1 MNRESI
7 FDNMKDMSDEE
18 VVYEIFSNMV
28 YNMSEEDREK
38 FISLLQKGA
47 KINGRRF

>member
-28 YNMSEEDREK
+28 YNMSEEDRNK
-38 FISLLQKGA
+38 FISLLQRGA
-47 KINGRRF
+47 KINERRY

>member
-7 FDNMKDMSDEE
+7 FDNMKDLSDEE

-28 YNMSEEDREK
+28 YNMSESDREK
-38 FISLLQKGA
+38 FVDLLKKGA
-47 KINGRRF
+47 KFNG

>member
-7 FDNMKDMSDEE
+7 FDNMKDLSDEE

-38 FISLLQKGA
+38 FISLLQRGA
-47 KINGRRF
+47 KINGKRY

>member
-7 FDNMKDMSDEE
+7 FDNMKDLSDEE

-38 FISLLQKGA
+38 FISLLQRGA
-47 KINGRRF
+47 KINGKR

>member
-7 FDNMKDMSDEE
+7 FDNMKDLSDEE
-18 VVYEIFSNMV
+18 VVYEIFSNLV
-28 YNMSEEDREK
+28 YNMSQDDREK